1 MPSLL
6 SLIVRQRSTDYAVE
20 LHMTEKGR
28 QTPELTRGRWWK
40 LPLTFVGLLLTTVGA
55 LGCLTLITA
64 TDEAENFILSIPAQR
79 AWLIAILG
87 GAVGGLARALY
98 QFLVDNYA
106 FHYLRITKRSSPW
119 AMRAYGLKDDK
130 DMEDDYDPLES
141 WQLFF
146 VKPLIGATLGLLF
159 ALALDLGLL
168 GLGGDIAG
176 AEDKRFM
183 RLVVTAGLA
192 GLFAE
197 NVLQR
202 LEGLLTKPG

>member
-1 MPSLL
+1 
-6 SLIVRQRSTDYAVE
+6 
-20 LHMTEKGR
+20 MTEKGR

-64 TDEAENFILSIPAQR
+64 TTDDQAQLVILSIPAQR

-106 FHYLRITKRSSPW
+106 FHYLRIAKRSSPW
-119 AMRAYGLKDDK
+119 AMKSYGLKDDE

-146 VKPLIGATLGLLF
+146 VKPLVGATLGLLF
-159 ALALDLGLL
+159 ALAVDLGLL
-168 GLGGDIAG
+168 GLGDIEG
-176 AEDKRFM
+176 DKRFM

-202 LEGLLTKPG
+202 LEGLLKKPR

>member
-1 MPSLL
+1 
-6 SLIVRQRSTDYAVE
+6 
-20 LHMTEKGR
+20 MTEKGR

-64 TDEAENFILSIPAQR
+64 TDQAQLVILSIPAQR

-98 QFLVDNYA
+98 SFLVDNYA
-106 FHYLRITKRSSPW
+106 FHYLRIAKHSSPW
-119 AMRAYGLKDDK
+119 VMKVYGFKDDK

-146 VKPLIGATLGLLF
+146 VKPLVGATLGLLF
-159 ALALDLGLL
+159 ALAVDLGLL
-168 GLGGDIAG
+168 GLGGDIAEG
-176 AEDKRFM
+176 DKRSM

-202 LEGLLTKPG
+202 LEGLLTKSR

>member
-1 MPSLL
+1 
-6 SLIVRQRSTDYAVE
+6 
-20 LHMTEKGR
+20 
-28 QTPELTRGRWWK
+28 
-40 LPLTFVGLLLTTVGA
+40 
-55 LGCLTLITA
+55 LITA
-64 TDEAENFILSIPAQR
+64 TDEAQHFILSIPAQR

-98 QFLVDNYA
+98 QFLLDNYA
-106 FHYLRITKRSSPW
+106 FHYLRIAKRSSPW
-119 AMRAYGLKDDK
+119 VMRIYGFKDEK

-146 VKPLIGATLGLLF
+146 VKPFVGATLGLLF
-159 ALALDLGLL
+159 ALAVDLGLL
-168 GLGGDIAG
+168 GLGGGDIA
-176 AEDKRFM
+176 ELDKRSM

-202 LEGLLTKPG
+202 LEGLLTKSRSA